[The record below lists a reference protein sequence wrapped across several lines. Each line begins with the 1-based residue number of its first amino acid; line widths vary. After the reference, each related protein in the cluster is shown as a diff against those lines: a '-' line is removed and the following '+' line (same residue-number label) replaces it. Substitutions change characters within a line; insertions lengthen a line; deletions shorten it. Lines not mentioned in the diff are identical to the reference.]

1 MGRKLFLTII
11 LAFQLMVG
19 SGQYLVKP
27 DGTGN
32 GKTWQNATN
41 LQYALSSAQAGVEI
55 WVAEGVHYPTSCS
68 PCSEEDRK
76 KSFIIPDGV
85 KLLGGFK
92 GNESNKSQRDWQQNK
107 TILSGDIDQDNTKD
121 NNSYSVVFTENVGSL
136 TVADGLII
144 KDGYSDGL
152 TSFKED
158 PTRSG
163 GGWYN
168 GGIGTP
174 QSNPQIINCIFENND
189 ANAFGGAMYN
199 MGGFN
204 GQCMPT
210 YQNCIF
216 RNNQTKFDGGAI
228 YSNGSFGGDC
238 NFVMED
244 CLFENNLAGWEIGSG
259 GALFNNGIEG
269 ICNPEIRRCKFQ
281 YQEATLHGGAVYN
294 QGKNGDASPLFENCT
309 FYKNKA
315 EQAGAIYN
323 LGVRSNGNSSP
334 QIINCTFYGNV
345 AYDFGGAIMA
355 NGDLN
360 GTSEPFIG
368 NCIFWNNRGFIEG
381 NVFYMVNGHPNME
394 YCLVENPSCLD
405 MHTSL
410 SNDSKI
416 TCGDGM
422 IYNKPPKFRNPD
434 IGDLRIKHNS
444 AALNTGNILL
454 CNANTDLDNIPRL
467 HLENIDIGA
476 HEYNGP
482 APTLYDS
489 FNAETAS
496 DFVSLAWTTQTEYE
510 MAGCEVQRSIDSIDF
525 ETVAWVP
532 SQGNSQ
538 QSQTYQTW
546 DVPPQRGEIYTYR
559 LQCFDTD
566 GCHQYF
572 GLDTAFVLPNEILAK
587 VYPIPTVD
595 DVTLKVYFPRD
606 NNGQNRLA
614 VSLTN
619 ILGQTVIMEP
629 EMMVSKGWAE
639 FKYKLKDHASEIFY
653 LHVLAN
659 RERFVIPILLSKL

>member
-1 MGRKLFLTII
+1 MDRKLVLTIFF
-11 LAFQLMVG
+11 AFQLMVG

-27 DGTGN
+27 NSNGN
-32 GKTWQNATN
+32 GRTWQSATN
-41 LQYALSSAQAGVEI
+41 LQDALSSAQAGVEI
-55 WVAEGVHYPTSCS
+55 WVAEGVYYPTTCS
-68 PCSEEDRK
+68 PCTEEDK
-76 KSFIIPDGV
+76 EKSFVIPDGV

-92 GNESNKSQRDWQQNK
+92 GGETNKNQRDWQQNK

-121 NNSYSVVFTENVGSL
+121 NNSYSVVFTENVGNL
-136 TVADGLII
+136 TVV
-144 KDGYSDGL
+144 DGL
-152 TSFKED
+152 TIRDGNALGDTSLKED
-158 PTRSG
+158 PNRSG

-168 GGIGTP
+168 GGVGTP

-199 MGGFN
+199 MGSFEGH
-204 GQCMPT
+204 CMPT
-210 YQNCIF
+210 YQNCTF
-216 RNNQTKFDGGAI
+216 KNNQSKFDGGAI

-238 NFVMED
+238 NFIMED

-269 ICNPEIRRCKFQ
+269 VCNPEIRRSKFQ

-294 QGKNGDASPLFENCT
+294 QGKSGDASPLFENCT

-368 NCIFWNNRGFIEG
+368 NCIFWKNIGFVNGDI
-381 NVFYMVNGHPNME
+381 FYMVNGRPNLE
-394 YCLVENPSCLD
+394 YCLVENASCPD
-405 MHTSL
+405 MHASL
-410 SNDSKI
+410 SDNSRI
-416 TCGDGM
+416 ICGDGM
-422 IYNKPPKFRNPD
+422 LYNKQPKFRNPE

-444 AALNTGNILL
+444 AALNTGNLRL
-454 CNANTDLDNIPRL
+454 GDANTDIENMPRL
-467 HLENIDIGA
+467 HLDHIDIGA

-482 APTLYDS
+482 APTLFDS
-489 FNAETAS
+489 FNAESSS
-496 DFVSLAWTTQTEYE
+496 DFVSLTWTNLSEYK
-510 MAGCEVQRSIDSIDF
+510 MAGCEVQRSKDSSDF

-532 SQGNSQ
+532 SQGDSQ
-538 QSQTYQTW
+538 QGQSYQTW
-546 DVPPQRGEIYTYR
+546 NVPPQRGEIYTYR
-559 LQCFDTD
+559 LRCLDTD
-566 GCHQYF
+566 SCEQYF
-572 GLDTAFVLPNEILAK
+572 GLDTAFVQPNEILAK
-587 VYPIPTVD
+587 VFPVPVLD
-595 DVTLKVYFPRD
+595 EVTLKVYFPKD

-619 ILGQTVIMEP
+619 VLGQIIIAEP
-629 EMMVSKGWAE
+629 EMMVNKGWAE
-639 FKYKLKDHASEIFY
+639 FKYKLKDRASEVFY